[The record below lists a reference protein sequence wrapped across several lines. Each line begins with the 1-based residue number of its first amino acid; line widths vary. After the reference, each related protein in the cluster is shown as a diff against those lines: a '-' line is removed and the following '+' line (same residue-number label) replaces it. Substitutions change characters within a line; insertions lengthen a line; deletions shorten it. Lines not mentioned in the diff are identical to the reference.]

1 MRYAQ
6 SEVKNK

>member
-6 SEVKNK
+6 G